1 MKPNATTV
9 TEARIMMALI
19 AAWSLV
25 MAEESVR
32 FFKTSSSRGFGF
44 VFFCIKY
51 HAAEQV
57 VPQIGHLKK
66 ACTSLWGTWVAFNR
80 KVAEN
85 RSCHV

>member
-1 MKPNATTV
+1 MKPNAATV

-32 FFKTSSSRGFGF
+32 FFKTSSSRGFG
-44 VFFCIKY
+44 VVCFCIKY

-57 VPQIGHLKK
+57 VPQIGRLKK
-66 ACTSLWGTWVAFNR
+66 ACTSFWGRWVAFGKEMARNS
-80 KVAEN
+80 
-85 RSCHV
+85 SCHF